1 MLKFSNME
9 ENSRKNKNQDGRL
22 APAYFSPNY
31 KDFDQFLHTVKH
43 KTTVLIL
50 VFNEFLKI
58 NSTTD
63 FCTLCKGYHD
73 FPSKTFR
80 LTVPKNFVE
89 EPFCVAENFWYRK
102 NLCILEGITF
112 FRQNFLVSQC
122 RKIFRATLLCFTK
135 FLLSK
140 KLMDKRGGGSITIFC
155 QNFFV
160 SAQKIF
166 VGEPVTVSLI
176 SGIENCQE

>member
-89 EPFCVAENFWYRK
+89 EPFCVAENFSYRK

-140 KLMDKRGGGSITIFC
+140 KLMDKRGGG
-155 QNFFV
+155 V
-160 SAQKIF
+160 SRFSVKIF
-166 VGEPVTVSLI
+166 LSQRKKFSLGNP
-176 SGIENCQE
+176 SVFH